1 MDHTLDRD
9 DREAVA
15 LHTANLTPSTDS
27 GEYRFG
33 FGTFE
38 AAPSGPARTYAFDR
52 AAPREAAPDPFAP
65 QEILEELT

>member
-38 AAPSGPARTYAFDR
+38 TAPSGPLPCAGRPDFWPPSHR
-52 AAPREAAPDPFAP
+52 AAG
-65 QEILEELT
+65 